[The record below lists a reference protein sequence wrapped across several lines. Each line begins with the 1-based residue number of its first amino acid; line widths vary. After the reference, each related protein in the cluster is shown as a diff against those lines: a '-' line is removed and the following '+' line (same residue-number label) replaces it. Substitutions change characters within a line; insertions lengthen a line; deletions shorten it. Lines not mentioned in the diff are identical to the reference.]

1 MAKGEP
7 GTSRFRAWLKKL
19 PIEDPI
25 NHQMGVLLQIILMG
39 FIALILLSVIAN
51 IFLAPPTMSQLETI
65 IRGVI
70 IISIFGIPLFLLR
83 RGYFYGVAILFI
95 GLFFVLITY
104 QITSTSL
111 QSSTAVLSF
120 FTLVIILA
128 GLLLNRRALIVTFLF
143 STGVLLS
150 ITFKE
155 QDPALKLEYIG
166 ITGNFILIN
175 GLISIFINSFGV
187 TLRTALQ
194 SSLQREDD
202 LKTEIKAR
210 QSIEVNLENALE
222 REQHLN
228 EVTSAISSKL
238 DLNTILSTVVQLTA
252 ELVEANSGAMSL
264 ISPDG
269 QTISF
274 HNLYNLPEGLELEKP
289 VPKGNGL
296 SWHVIETRQPL
307 LLDNYAA
314 SSHSLPNWKATDL
327 HSLIEVPLLVGDSCL
342 GTLSVAKQNPNIQ
355 FSERDLA
362 LVESV
367 GRQTAIAIQNARL
380 FEAQQHELTERI
392 RIEKEREE
400 LIKKL
405 EQQNDELTR
414 FTYTVSHDLRSP
426 LVTIKG
432 FLGMLNRDL
441 EENRP
446 EKIQSD
452 FDRIANAADKMDA
465 LLSDLLEL
473 SRIGRIVNPPKE
485 IDSVRLIQDAIDS
498 IDARIRSRSASVK
511 IVTDLPTL
519 FGDRTRLREV
529 FENLID
535 NAIKYMGDQAAP
547 VVEIGTRNN
556 SNGLVFYVKDNGMG
570 IEEKYQERVFRLFE
584 KLNPTIEGT
593 GVGLA
598 LVKRIIE
605 THGGKIWVESE
616 GSGKGSTF
624 CFTIPNSKF

>member
-1 MAKGEP
+1 MAGHKNRI
-7 GTSRFRAWLKKL
+7 TRIRAWLDNI
-19 PIEDPI
+19 PVEDPI
-25 NHQMGVLLQIILMG
+25 NRQMAALLQIILLG
-39 FIALILLSVIAN
+39 LIILFVTATIINLFLTTDPYEIIIQGLEFSVI
-51 IFLAPPTMSQLETI
+51 FM
-65 IRGVI
+65 
-70 IISIFGIPLFLLR
+70 IPLILLR
-83 RGYFYGVAILFI
+83 RGYFRISIYYLIAPFLILVTAGIFSTD
-95 GLFFVLITY
+95 LRSEADTLI
-104 QITSTSL
+104 
-111 QSSTAVLSF
+111 F
-120 FTLVIILA
+120 FTFVILLA
-128 GLLLNRRALIVTFLF
+128 GLLIGRRALIFIYAV
-143 STGVLLS
+143 SVVIVLYFTLR
-150 ITFKE
+150 E
-155 QDPALKLEYIG
+155 QDSVLRTDFIG
-166 ITGNFILIN
+166 IAGSFILIN
-175 GLISIFINSFGV
+175 GLISIFINSFGT
-187 TLRTALQ
+187 TLRNALH
-194 SSLQREDD
+194 SSLQREND
-202 LKTEIKAR
+202 LKEEIKVRRRFEAD
-210 QSIEVNLENALE
+210 LKNALE

-228 EVTSAISSKL
+228 EVTSTISSKL

-252 ELVEANSGAMSL
+252 ELVQANSGAMSL

-274 HNLYNLPEGLELEKP
+274 HNLYNLPESLELGKP

-296 SWHVIETRQPL
+296 SWQVIATRQPVL
-307 LLDNYAA
+307 IDNYTV

-327 HSLIEVPLLVGDSCL
+327 HSLIEVPLIVGDSCL
-342 GTLSVAKQNPNIQ
+342 GTLSVAKQDPDLR
-355 FSERDLA
+355 FSKRDLA

-380 FEAQQHELTERI
+380 FEAQQYELTERI

-400 LIKKL
+400 LIGKL

-441 EENRP
+441 KDNHP

-452 FDRIANAADKMDA
+452 FDRIANATDKMDA

-473 SRIGRIVNPPKE
+473 SRIGRIVHPPKE

-498 IDARIRSRSASVK
+498 IDARIRSRSAAVK

-535 NAIKYMGDQAAP
+535 NAIKYMGQQTDP
-547 VVEIGTRNN
+547 VVEIGIRNQN
-556 SNGLVFYVKDNGMG
+556 DKQVLYVKDNGMG
-570 IEEKYQERVFRLFE
+570 IEKEYQERIFRLFE
-584 KLNPTIEGT
+584 KLNPAIEGT

-605 THGGKIWVESE
+605 THGGEIWVESE
-616 GSGKGSTF
+616 GLDKGTTF
-624 CFTIPNSKF
+624 CFTLPLK